1 MRSTNLSRLLAD
13 KSGFTLIELLGVA
26 VILII
31 LAVMSLPVY
40 AEVSDRA
47 REGKTQ
53 EQLRIIEQAL
63 EAYRADANYGG
74 HYPDTL
80 PQLVTHGF
88 LKPDS
93 FETPWSGPDN
103 HMYYYYAVDR
113 ATAATHYVLGD
124 AGPGVACPA
133 VHLCTANLNQTL
145 VDPSLTWSGPAK
157 LVRRSH

>member
-1 MRSTNLSRLLAD
+1 MRSTNLGRLLAD

-40 AEVSDRA
+40 AEVTDRA

-63 EAYRADANYGG
+63 EAYRADATYGG
-74 HYPDTL
+74 HYPNTL
-80 PQLVTHGF
+80 PQLVERGF
-88 LKPDS
+88 LKPGS
-93 FETPWSGPDN
+93 FETPWSSPDN
-103 HMYYYYAVDR
+103 TVYYYYAVDR
-113 ATAATHYVLGD
+113 AGAATHYVLGD

-133 VHLCTANLNQTL
+133 LNRCDEKPDVVD
-145 VDPSLTWSGPAK
+145 VDPNLTWAGPAK